1 MYRKK
6 CDRHVHIS
14 RKCNRQ
20 VHVSQKVRLASAC
33 MEKSVIDKCMYR
45 SQCGQQVYSQNMF
58 STMCLFPDH
67 LSSEL
72 CPEGYV
78 CVCVGPERFL
88 VPGSLH
94 PAQPGSDFL
103 LPDHPSSKLSQEAY
117 ACVHPERFLA
127 SRSPHPAQSGNVFLL
142 PDQLSSELYPEA
154 CVCVDPKR
162 FLVFRLSN
170 GRRNVQV

>member
-78 CVCVGPERFL
+78 CVCVCRSGEISRPRITP
-88 VPGSLH
+88 PGSTRKRFFASGSPFFQTFSGSLCVC
-94 PAQPGSDFL
+94 PSGAISRFQITPPGSIRKRFFA
-103 LPDHPSSKLSQEAY
+103 SGSTFFRALSGS
-117 ACVHPERFLA
+117 L
-127 SRSPHPAQSGNVFLL
+127 
-142 PDQLSSELYPEA
+142 
-154 CVCVDPKR
+154 CVCRSKAISGFPP
-162 FLVFRLSN
+162 
-170 GRRNVQV
+170 